1 MPQLGETVTEGTI
14 IRWLK
19 QIGDSVA
26 LDEPLFEVSTDKVD
40 SEVPSPFAGIL
51 AKVFV
56 QEGETVEVGT
66 RLAEIA
72 SSVPNVETPAAVPS
86 EFAPSVQA
94 PPPPPP
100 PAYESAPP
108 PPPPPPPQP
117 PAPERVF
124 ESAASPVPEPVFESA
139 PSPVFE
145 PVFESAPPAPEAA
158 FAEASSV
165 LTPDLESAPATPEPA
180 FALPSFA
187 PEPHSAP
194 TFSAPEFV
202 EREVG
207 EPVSVEASEIVD
219 DGGAWRSSVLSPV
232 VRKLIRD
239 NDLDPGRIPGTGAG
253 GRITRDDVLNYLASA
268 AATTAAATTVVAAQA
283 APASAAPAYTPP
295 PPQAVPARPAVAS
308 PPAPVGVR
316 DEIVPFSAVRRVTA
330 EHMVRSVQ
338 TSVHTLVA
346 IEADFENVERVRNE
360 LKDQFRVE
368 EGIGL
373 TYLPFVAR
381 AVIDVLRD
389 YPNLNSSVG
398 DDALIVHHD
407 IHLGIAVDLQREGLI
422 VPVIHNADGQS
433 LRGIARSIADM
444 AQRAREKK
452 LSADDITGGTFT
464 ITNPGPFGTF
474 ITSPIIAQPQV
485 AILSTDGVKRKP
497 VVMTAP
503 DGTESIGIHSVG
515 VLALV
520 FDHRAVDG
528 AYASSFVR
536 DVASVIETRDW
547 HAEL

>member
-19 QIGDSVA
+19 QVGDPVA

-51 AKVFV
+51 SEIIV

-72 SSVPNVETPAAVPS
+72 AAGQPAG
-86 EFAPSVQA
+86 A
-94 PPPPPP
+94 PPSPEPEAAPTALSIDGAAAPAYGAVPPP
-100 PAYESAPP
+100 PAPEPTFEPASPISTPSSLEPAFDAVPP
-108 PPPPPPPQP
+108 PPASEPTFEPPPSISTLPPT
-117 PAPERVF
+117 
-124 ESAASPVPEPVFESA
+124 EPVFES
-139 PSPVFE
+139 PPPPPETPRVEEPTPV
-145 PVFESAPPAPEAA
+145 AA
-158 FAEASSV
+158 Q
-165 LTPDLESAPATPEPA
+165 AT
-180 FALPSFA
+180 
-187 PEPHSAP
+187 
-194 TFSAPEFV
+194 
-202 EREVG
+202 EV
-207 EPVSVEASEIVD
+207 VQ
-219 DGGAWRSSVLSPV
+219 DGRTWRASVLSPV

-253 GRITRDDVLNYLASA
+253 GRITRDDVLGYLTS
-268 AATTAAATTVVAAQA
+268 AATTTAVASQA
-283 APASAAPAYTPP
+283 APSPSAPAYAPP
-295 PPQAVPARPAVAS
+295 PPQAAPARPAVAT

-316 DEIVPFSAVRRVTA
+316 DEIVPFSAVRRITA
-330 EHMVRSVQ
+330 EHMVRSIQ
-338 TSVHTLVA
+338 TSVHTMVA
-346 IEADFENVERVRNE
+346 MEADFENVERVRAQ
-360 LKDQFRVE
+360 LKEQFRIE

-373 TYLPFVAR
+373 SYLPFVAR

-433 LRGIARSIADM
+433 LRGIARSIADL
-444 AQRAREKK
+444 ANRARDKK

-528 AYASSFVR
+528 AYASAFVR

>member
-1 MPQLGETVTEGTI
+1 MP
-14 IRWLK
+14 RRPHK
-19 QIGDSVA
+19 RHRR
-26 LDEPLFEVSTDKVD
+26 
-40 SEVPSPFAGIL
+40 VPQS
-51 AKVFV
+51 
-56 QEGETVEVGT
+56 
-66 RLAEIA
+66 R
-72 SSVPNVETPAAVPS
+72 
-86 EFAPSVQA
+86 
-94 PPPPPP
+94 PPPP
-100 PAYESAPP
+100 
-108 PPPPPPPQP
+108 
-117 PAPERVF
+117 
-124 ESAASPVPEPVFESA
+124 
-139 PSPVFE
+139 
-145 PVFESAPPAPEAA
+145 
-158 FAEASSV
+158 
-165 LTPDLESAPATPEPA
+165 
-180 FALPSFA
+180 
-187 PEPHSAP
+187 
-194 TFSAPEFV
+194 
-202 EREVG
+202 
-207 EPVSVEASEIVD
+207 
-219 DGGAWRSSVLSPV
+219 
-232 VRKLIRD
+232 
-239 NDLDPGRIPGTGAG
+239 
-253 GRITRDDVLNYLASA
+253 
-268 AATTAAATTVVAAQA
+268 
-283 APASAAPAYTPP
+283 
-295 PPQAVPARPAVAS
+295 
-308 PPAPVGVR
+308 PVGVR

-389 YPNLNSSVG
+389 YPNLNASVG

-433 LRGIARSIADM
+433 LRGIARSISDM
-444 AQRAREKK
+444 ARRAREKH

-528 AYASSFVR
+528 AYASAFVR